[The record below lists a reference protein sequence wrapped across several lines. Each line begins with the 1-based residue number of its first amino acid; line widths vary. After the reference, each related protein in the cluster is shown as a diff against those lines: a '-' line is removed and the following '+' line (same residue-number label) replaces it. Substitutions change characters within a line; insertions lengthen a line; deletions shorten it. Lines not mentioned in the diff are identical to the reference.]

1 MTSTFKPFREA
12 KILIALAT
20 PIIITQLLQISTMV
34 VDTLMAGRANA
45 TELSGVAVG
54 SSLWVPL
61 FLMMIGTLGA
71 LTPTVAQ
78 SLGARDFD
86 DIPFQVSQSFW
97 KLVLLLPVGFS
108 VALVI
113 KPVFVMMDVSDTIT
127 PIATGYFHALLW
139 GLPAVLGYNIIRYYS
154 DGLGLTRPAMY
165 ASLVGALANIPLN
178 YVLIFGKLGFPAL
191 GGVGC
196 GWASAVSFW
205 IMFLF
210 MAVWVLVRREYSH
223 VRIFT
228 TFHRPHLPAIIKLYQ
243 IGLPIGTSY
252 LVESSVFSVIALFL
266 SRFGTVVV
274 AAHQIA
280 LNVASVVFMIP
291 LSLGIT
297 LTIRV
302 GQLIGANQAQ
312 QAQNVAFLGVFMSL
326 AYGACTAILLWVFNM
341 HIPAMY
347 NNQQEVI
354 NLAAQLLIFAAIF
367 QLGDA
372 TQVAAAGALRGYK
385 DTKVPMFIVVL
396 AFWMMG
402 LPVGY
407 SLGIVGVWGE
417 PMLAK
422 GFWIGLIV
430 ALMVVA
436 LFLVAR
442 LRRVSRRAI
451 PVKMAASG

>member
-1 MTSTFKPFREA
+1 MSHLFQPRREA
-12 KILIALAT
+12 KILMALAT
-20 PIIITQLLQISTMV
+20 PVIITQLLQMSTV
-34 VDTLMAGRANA
+34 VLDTLMSGRANA

-61 FLMMIGTLGA
+61 FLLMIGTLGA

-78 SLGARDFD
+78 LSGARDFAQ
-86 DIPFQVSQSFW
+86 IPVQVSQSFW
-97 KLVLLLPVGFS
+97 KLVLLLPLAFGFS
-108 VALVI
+108 ALI
-113 KPVFVMMDVSDTIT
+113 EPAFRMMDVSDTII
-127 PIATGYFHALLW
+127 PIASGYFHALMW

-165 ASLVGALANIPLN
+165 ASLVGALANAPLN
-178 YVLIFGKLGFPAL
+178 YVLIFGKFGFPEM

-210 MAVWVLVRREYSH
+210 MLVWVLVRKEYEN
-223 VRIFT
+223 VRLFQR
-228 TFHRPHLPAIIKLYQ
+228 FHKPDLGAILKLYQ
-243 IGLPIGTSY
+243 IGLPIGASY

-274 AAHQIA
+274 ASHQIA
-280 LNVASVVFMIP
+280 LNIASVVFMIP

-302 GQLIGANQAQ
+302 GHLLGANQPL
-312 QAQNVAFLGVFMSL
+312 QARSVSFLGIGMAL
-326 AYGACTAILLWVFNM
+326 AYGACTATLLWLFRNE
-341 HIPAMY
+341 IPALY
-347 NNQQEVI
+347 NHQPEVI
-354 NLAAQLLIFAAIF
+354 ALTAQILVFAAIF

-385 DTKVPMFIVVL
+385 DTKVPMLIVIG
-396 AFWMMG
+396 AFWFLG
-402 LPVGY
+402 LPIGY
-407 SLGIVGVWGE
+407 GLGIIGFFGE
-417 PMLAK
+417 PMLAA

-430 ALMVVA
+430 GLVSVA

-442 LRRVSRRAI
+442 LRRVSRRLLPA
-451 PVKMAASG
+451 